1 MKNPYNFTYDEFM
14 SFLDDAEKKASQ
26 KKRHQINESH
36 REINTIDEYNQQFPD
51 DLSMKEFE
59 DKMKEK
65 YGI

>member
-36 REINTIDEYNQQFPD
+36 RWRKR
-51 DLSMKEFE
+51 SMLGQHQELKNA
-59 DKMKEK
+59 
-65 YGI
+65 

>member
-14 SFLDDAEKKASQ
+14 IFLNDAEKKASQ
-26 KKRHQINESH
+26 KKQHQINESY
-36 REINTIDEYNQQFPD
+36 REINTKDEYNQQFPD
-51 DLSMKEFE
+51 DLSIKEFE